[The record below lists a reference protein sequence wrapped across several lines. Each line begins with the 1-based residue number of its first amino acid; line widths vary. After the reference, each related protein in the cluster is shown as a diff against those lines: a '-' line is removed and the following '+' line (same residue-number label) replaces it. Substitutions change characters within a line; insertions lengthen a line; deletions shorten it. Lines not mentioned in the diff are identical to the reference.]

1 MTQKKLLY
9 GFQLIDKKEI
19 KEIKVTAYRYQHL
32 QSGAEL
38 MHYECD
44 DDNKVFMIGFKTVPE
59 DNTGCPHIMEHS
71 VLNGSKNFPAKSTF
85 MELVK
90 GSMNTFVNALT
101 FTDMTCYPVASTNN
115 KDFIN
120 LMRVYLDAVFFPN
133 IYNEP
138 NILHQEGW
146 HLELTSEDAPLKYKG
161 VVYNEMKG
169 ALSSPENSINRKS
182 RQAQFPDTPYG
193 FESGGDP
200 EAIPELTYEKFIAFH
215 QKYYHPANSK
225 ITLYGDMDIEETLK
239 IIDEEYLSQFEDNN
253 EKVQIPLQK
262 PFGKTKVLKMEIPVE
277 EGKDI
282 EDQYYL
288 ALNWTYGQI
297 TDKYL
302 SQTLKAL
309 AEMLMDTPASPLK
322 KAIQDSGYAKD
333 STIVVEDDI
342 LQPTVFLLCKQVKKE
357 NIEPLTKLIKQE
369 LKRIVKEGLDKKLI
383 EAVINKMEFNL
394 REAQYRFY
402 PRGLIYALN
411 SQGLWMHN
419 GNPVDKLAFEPMLK
433 ELRKGLKEPYFE
445 ELIEK
450 AILNNKHSSQ
460 ITFVPVPGLIQKM
473 EQETAEKLATL
484 KKKMTKKEIAKL
496 IEFNKKLIQWQQE
509 PETKENLEKIPMLF
523 LSDLN
528 PEAKHYPTEEDI
540 WNDIKLLKHPAN
552 TNGIVYFKSYFDL
565 AHAEE
570 EDLPWIKLYTQL
582 VEWMNSENYSYAKRS
597 TEIDSNTGGIYLDI
611 ALYNSY
617 QTPDD
622 ILPKILLRGKAVK
635 NKFGKLMELASDF
648 ALKPLFDEPE
658 RLKKLLAELKA
669 KSEAMLSFRGHTI
682 AIQRML
688 KPLSQIYHWID
699 ITNGLGYYHFL
710 CDLVSSMDSAIDEII
725 EELNWIKKTF
735 FTTHNMIISIT
746 ADADII
752 PSAIEKLG
760 TFADNVS
767 TEAFAPVESHFAVRQ
782 FNEGIYAP
790 VQVQFCAKGGN
801 FFRKGFSYSGKLR
814 VLNNILRSSYLYQEL
829 RVKGGAYGNMSDFT
843 LGGYLYFVSYRDP
856 NLRETLEVYN
866 TIPEF
871 LRNFDC
877 DKREFDKYIIGEI
890 SSLDF
895 PLTPEGIGD
904 KADEDYITGFTFE
917 DRQQIRDEVLSA
929 KIEDMRNYAE
939 LIEAVMSKNHYAV
952 FGSETKVKEA
962 ADLFDAITPAL
973 R

>member
-1 MTQKKLLY
+1 MKQKKLLY

-473 EQETAEKLATL
+473 EQETAEKLAAL

-509 PETKENLEKIPMLF
+509 PETKENLEKIPMLS

-611 ALYNSY
+611 ALYDSY

-669 KSEAMLSFRGHTI
+669 KSEAMLPFKGHTI

-710 CDLVSSMDSAIDEII
+710 CDLVSSMDSAIDEIM

-746 ADADII
+746 ADEDII

-952 FGSETKVKEA
+952 FGSESKVKEA
-962 ADLFDAITPAL
+962 ADLFDAITPAI

>member
-1 MTQKKLLY
+1 
-9 GFQLIDKKEI
+9 
-19 KEIKVTAYRYQHL
+19 
-32 QSGAEL
+32 
-38 MHYECD
+38 
-44 DDNKVFMIGFKTVPE
+44 
-59 DNTGCPHIMEHS
+59 
-71 VLNGSKNFPAKSTF
+71 
-85 MELVK
+85 
-90 GSMNTFVNALT
+90 
-101 FTDMTCYPVASTNN
+101 
-115 KDFIN
+115 
-120 LMRVYLDAVFFPN
+120 
-133 IYNEP
+133 
-138 NILHQEGW
+138 
-146 HLELTSEDAPLKYKG
+146 
-161 VVYNEMKG
+161 
-169 ALSSPENSINRKS
+169 
-182 RQAQFPDTPYG
+182 
-193 FESGGDP
+193 
-200 EAIPELTYEKFIAFH
+200 
-215 QKYYHPANSK
+215 
-225 ITLYGDMDIEETLK
+225 LK

-473 EQETAEKLATL
+473 EQETAEKLAAL

-509 PETKENLEKIPMLF
+509 PETKENLEKIPMLS

-540 WNDIKLLKHPAN
+540 WNDIKLLKHPAT

-710 CDLVSSMDSAIDEII
+710 CDLVSNMDSAIDEIMD
-725 EELNWIKKTF
+725 ELNWIKKTF

-801 FFRKGFSYSGKLR
+801 FFRKGYSYSGKLR

-877 DKREFDKYIIGEI
+877 DKREFDKYVIGEI

-895 PLTPEGIGD
+895 PLTPEGMGD

-917 DRQQIRDEVLSA
+917 DR
-929 KIEDMRNYAE
+929 
-939 LIEAVMSKNHYAV
+939 
-952 FGSETKVKEA
+952 
-962 ADLFDAITPAL
+962 
-973 R
+973 

>member
-1 MTQKKLLY
+1 
-9 GFQLIDKKEI
+9 
-19 KEIKVTAYRYQHL
+19 
-32 QSGAEL
+32 
-38 MHYECD
+38 
-44 DDNKVFMIGFKTVPE
+44 
-59 DNTGCPHIMEHS
+59 
-71 VLNGSKNFPAKSTF
+71 
-85 MELVK
+85 
-90 GSMNTFVNALT
+90 
-101 FTDMTCYPVASTNN
+101 
-115 KDFIN
+115 
-120 LMRVYLDAVFFPN
+120 
-133 IYNEP
+133 
-138 NILHQEGW
+138 
-146 HLELTSEDAPLKYKG
+146 
-161 VVYNEMKG
+161 
-169 ALSSPENSINRKS
+169 
-182 RQAQFPDTPYG
+182 
-193 FESGGDP
+193 
-200 EAIPELTYEKFIAFH
+200 
-215 QKYYHPANSK
+215 
-225 ITLYGDMDIEETLK
+225 
-239 IIDEEYLSQFEDNN
+239 
-253 EKVQIPLQK
+253 VQIPLQK

-473 EQETAEKLATL
+473 EQETAEKLAAL

-509 PETKENLEKIPMLF
+509 PETKENLEKIPMLS

-710 CDLVSSMDSAIDEII
+710 CDLVSNMDSAIDEII

-895 PLTPEGIGD
+895 PLTPEGMGD

>member
-473 EQETAEKLATL
+473 EQETAEKLAAL

-509 PETKENLEKIPMLF
+509 PETKENLEKIPMLS

-669 KSEAMLSFRGHTI
+669 KSEAMLPFKGHTI

-710 CDLVSSMDSAIDEII
+710 CDLVSNMDSAIDEII

-895 PLTPEGIGD
+895 PLTPEGMGD

>member
-1 MTQKKLLY
+1 M
-9 GFQLIDKKEI
+9 
-19 KEIKVTAYRYQHL
+19 
-32 QSGAEL
+32 
-38 MHYECD
+38 
-44 DDNKVFMIGFKTVPE
+44 
-59 DNTGCPHIMEHS
+59 
-71 VLNGSKNFPAKSTF
+71 
-85 MELVK
+85 
-90 GSMNTFVNALT
+90 
-101 FTDMTCYPVASTNN
+101 
-115 KDFIN
+115 
-120 LMRVYLDAVFFPN
+120 
-133 IYNEP
+133 
-138 NILHQEGW
+138 
-146 HLELTSEDAPLKYKG
+146 
-161 VVYNEMKG
+161 
-169 ALSSPENSINRKS
+169 
-182 RQAQFPDTPYG
+182 
-193 FESGGDP
+193 
-200 EAIPELTYEKFIAFH
+200 
-215 QKYYHPANSK
+215 
-225 ITLYGDMDIEETLK
+225 
-239 IIDEEYLSQFEDNN
+239 
-253 EKVQIPLQK
+253 QIPLQK

-473 EQETAEKLATL
+473 EQETAEKLAAL

-509 PETKENLEKIPMLF
+509 PETKENLEKIPMLS

-710 CDLVSSMDSAIDEII
+710 CDLVSSMDSAIDEIM

-746 ADADII
+746 ADEDII

>member
-473 EQETAEKLATL
+473 EQETAEKLAAL

-509 PETKENLEKIPMLF
+509 PETKENLEKIPMLS

-710 CDLVSSMDSAIDEII
+710 CDLVSNMDSAIDEII

-801 FFRKGFSYSGKLR
+801 FFRKGYSYSGKLR

-895 PLTPEGIGD
+895 PLTPEGMGD

>member
-1 MTQKKLLY
+1 MKQKKLLY
-9 GFQLIDKKEI
+9 GFQLIEKKEI

-146 HLELTSEDAPLKYKG
+146 HLELTSEDAPLNYRG

-239 IIDEEYLSQFEDNN
+239 IIDEEYLSQFEANN
-253 EKVQIPLQK
+253 EKVQIPLQE

-509 PETKENLEKIPMLF
+509 PETKENLEKIPMLS

-710 CDLVSSMDSAIDEII
+710 CDLVSNMDSAIDEIMD
-725 EELNWIKKTF
+725 ELNWIKKTF

-801 FFRKGFSYSGKLR
+801 FFRKGYSYSGKLR

-866 TIPEF
+866 TVPEF

-877 DKREFDKYIIGEI
+877 DKREFDKYVIGEI

-895 PLTPEGIGD
+895 PLTPEGMGD

>member
-1 MTQKKLLY
+1 M
-9 GFQLIDKKEI
+9 
-19 KEIKVTAYRYQHL
+19 
-32 QSGAEL
+32 
-38 MHYECD
+38 
-44 DDNKVFMIGFKTVPE
+44 
-59 DNTGCPHIMEHS
+59 
-71 VLNGSKNFPAKSTF
+71 
-85 MELVK
+85 
-90 GSMNTFVNALT
+90 
-101 FTDMTCYPVASTNN
+101 
-115 KDFIN
+115 
-120 LMRVYLDAVFFPN
+120 
-133 IYNEP
+133 
-138 NILHQEGW
+138 
-146 HLELTSEDAPLKYKG
+146 
-161 VVYNEMKG
+161 
-169 ALSSPENSINRKS
+169 LS
-182 RQAQFPDTPYG
+182 
-193 FESGGDP
+193 
-200 EAIPELTYEKFIAFH
+200 
-215 QKYYHPANSK
+215 
-225 ITLYGDMDIEETLK
+225 
-239 IIDEEYLSQFEDNN
+239 
-253 EKVQIPLQK
+253 
-262 PFGKTKVLKMEIPVE
+262 
-277 EGKDI
+277 
-282 EDQYYL
+282 
-288 ALNWTYGQI
+288 
-297 TDKYL
+297 
-302 SQTLKAL
+302 
-309 AEMLMDTPASPLK
+309 
-322 KAIQDSGYAKD
+322 
-333 STIVVEDDI
+333 
-342 LQPTVFLLCKQVKKE
+342 
-357 NIEPLTKLIKQE
+357 
-369 LKRIVKEGLDKKLI
+369 
-383 EAVINKMEFNL
+383 
-394 REAQYRFY
+394 
-402 PRGLIYALN
+402 
-411 SQGLWMHN
+411 
-419 GNPVDKLAFEPMLK
+419 
-433 ELRKGLKEPYFE
+433 
-445 ELIEK
+445 
-450 AILNNKHSSQ
+450 
-460 ITFVPVPGLIQKM
+460 
-473 EQETAEKLATL
+473 
-484 KKKMTKKEIAKL
+484 
-496 IEFNKKLIQWQQE
+496 
-509 PETKENLEKIPMLF
+509 

-710 CDLVSSMDSAIDEII
+710 CDLVSNMDSAIDEII

-895 PLTPEGIGD
+895 PLTPEGMGD

>member
-253 EKVQIPLQK
+253 EKVQISLQE

-473 EQETAEKLATL
+473 EQETAEKLAAL

-509 PETKENLEKIPMLF
+509 PETKENLEKIPMLS

-710 CDLVSSMDSAIDEII
+710 CDLVSNMDSAIDEII

-877 DKREFDKYIIGEI
+877 DKREFDKYVIGEI

-895 PLTPEGIGD
+895 PLTPEGMGD

>member
-1 MTQKKLLY
+1 ML
-9 GFQLIDKKEI
+9 F
-19 KEIKVTAYRYQHL
+19 R
-32 QSGAEL
+32 S
-38 MHYECD
+38 
-44 DDNKVFMIGFKTVPE
+44 
-59 DNTGCPHIMEHS
+59 
-71 VLNGSKNFPAKSTF
+71 
-85 MELVK
+85 
-90 GSMNTFVNALT
+90 
-101 FTDMTCYPVASTNN
+101 
-115 KDFIN
+115 
-120 LMRVYLDAVFFPN
+120 
-133 IYNEP
+133 
-138 NILHQEGW
+138 
-146 HLELTSEDAPLKYKG
+146 
-161 VVYNEMKG
+161 
-169 ALSSPENSINRKS
+169 
-182 RQAQFPDTPYG
+182 
-193 FESGGDP
+193 
-200 EAIPELTYEKFIAFH
+200 
-215 QKYYHPANSK
+215 
-225 ITLYGDMDIEETLK
+225 K

-473 EQETAEKLATL
+473 EQETAEKLAAL

-509 PETKENLEKIPMLF
+509 PETKENLEKIPMLS

-710 CDLVSSMDSAIDEII
+710 CDLVSNMDSAIDEII

-952 FGSETKVKEA
+952 FGSESKVKEA
-962 ADLFDAITPAL
+962 ADLFDAITPAI

>member
-253 EKVQIPLQK
+253 EKVQISLQE

-473 EQETAEKLATL
+473 EQETAEKLAAL

-509 PETKENLEKIPMLF
+509 PETKENLEKIPMLS

-710 CDLVSSMDSAIDEII
+710 CDLVSNMDSAIDEIM

-895 PLTPEGIGD
+895 PLTPEGMGD

>member
-473 EQETAEKLATL
+473 EQETAEKLAAL

-509 PETKENLEKIPMLF
+509 PETKENLEKIPMLS

-710 CDLVSSMDSAIDEII
+710 CDLVSSMDSAIDEIM

-895 PLTPEGIGD
+895 PLTPEGMGD

>member
-473 EQETAEKLATL
+473 EQETAEKLAAL

-509 PETKENLEKIPMLF
+509 PETKENLEKIPMLS

-710 CDLVSSMDSAIDEII
+710 CDLVSSMDSAIDEIM

-895 PLTPEGIGD
+895 PLTPEGMGD

-952 FGSETKVKEA
+952 FGSESKVKEA

>member
-1 MTQKKLLY
+1 
-9 GFQLIDKKEI
+9 
-19 KEIKVTAYRYQHL
+19 
-32 QSGAEL
+32 
-38 MHYECD
+38 
-44 DDNKVFMIGFKTVPE
+44 
-59 DNTGCPHIMEHS
+59 
-71 VLNGSKNFPAKSTF
+71 
-85 MELVK
+85 
-90 GSMNTFVNALT
+90 
-101 FTDMTCYPVASTNN
+101 
-115 KDFIN
+115 
-120 LMRVYLDAVFFPN
+120 
-133 IYNEP
+133 
-138 NILHQEGW
+138 
-146 HLELTSEDAPLKYKG
+146 
-161 VVYNEMKG
+161 MKG

-473 EQETAEKLATL
+473 EQETAEKLAAL

-509 PETKENLEKIPMLF
+509 PETKENLEKIPMLS

-710 CDLVSSMDSAIDEII
+710 CDLVSNMDSAIDEII

-895 PLTPEGIGD
+895 PLTPEGMGD

>member
-1 MTQKKLLY
+1 MKQKKLLY

-322 KAIQDSGYAKD
+322 KAIQVSGYAKD

-473 EQETAEKLATL
+473 EQETAEKLAAL

-509 PETKENLEKIPMLF
+509 PETKENLEKIPMLS

-669 KSEAMLSFRGHTI
+669 KSEAMLPFKGHTI

-710 CDLVSSMDSAIDEII
+710 CDLVSSMDSAIDEIM

-746 ADADII
+746 ADEDII

-952 FGSETKVKEA
+952 FGSESKVKEA
-962 ADLFDAITPAL
+962 ADLFDAITPAI

>member
-253 EKVQIPLQK
+253 EKVQISLQE

-473 EQETAEKLATL
+473 EQETAEKLAAL

-509 PETKENLEKIPMLF
+509 PETKENLEKIPMLS

-710 CDLVSSMDSAIDEII
+710 CDLVSNMDSAIDEII

-895 PLTPEGIGD
+895 PLTPEGMGD

>member
-473 EQETAEKLATL
+473 EQETAEKLAAL

-509 PETKENLEKIPMLF
+509 PETKENLEKIPMLS

-710 CDLVSSMDSAIDEII
+710 CDLVSNMDSAIDEII

-746 ADADII
+746 ADEDII

-952 FGSETKVKEA
+952 FGSESKVKEA
-962 ADLFDAITPAL
+962 ADLFDAITPAI

>member
-473 EQETAEKLATL
+473 EQETAEKLAAL

-509 PETKENLEKIPMLF
+509 PETKENLEKIPMLS

-669 KSEAMLSFRGHTI
+669 KSEAMLPFKGHTI

-710 CDLVSSMDSAIDEII
+710 CDLVSNMDSAIDEIM

-895 PLTPEGIGD
+895 PLTPEGMGD